1 MGYSPWG
8 HKESDMTESNLACT
22 RTLQRGSL
30 QFLATPTTFVSLGM
44 CDSARPGAM
53 GRVYISS
60 CTAPRI
66 TQACGQAPACWAVSP
81 PPCLVYFCA
90 HTTYHD
96 WYHVPRLMVGS
107 HLPHTALSHHKA
119 SPCPVVQDGSVS
131 PTAAHTIGLC
141 PCHFTD
147 VETESQSGP
156 GTCLGHTKQ
165 VTHRA
170 APAHNRATQP
180 HSYCN
185 PEAVARFLEP
195 DQDGLLRVMS

>member
-1 MGYSPWG
+1 
-8 HKESDMTESNLACT
+8 MTESNLVCM

-107 HLPHTALSHHKA
+107 HLPHTALSHPKA
-119 SPCPVVQDGSVS
+119 SPCPVVQDGSVL

-141 PCHFTD
+141 PSHFTD

-170 APAHNRATQP
+170 APTHNRATQP

-195 DQDGLLRVMS
+195 DQDGLLWVMS